1 MQQLSKLLFYPGDR
15 THSSTTAIALFL
27 RFSARRSPTMPSPTM
42 PSYNQRSQHTKKTQ
56 TMSVSNTSIDNAG
69 KDGNRASFVKKN
81 DAPPRIAVA
90 I

>member
-1 MQQLSKLLFYPGDR
+1 
-15 THSSTTAIALFL
+15 
-27 RFSARRSPTMPSPTM
+27 M

-56 TMSVSNTSIDNAG
+56 TMSVSNTNTDNAG

-90 I
+90 FLFSIWGS